1 MQEHVLGNFCCI
13 CVVLESTI
21 RMLRNMDNYIDLNND
36 TFFHEPKNVNDWR
49 CYCKN
54 KR

>member
-1 MQEHVLGNFCCI
+1 
-13 CVVLESTI
+13 
-21 RMLRNMDNYIDLNND
+21 MLRNMDNYIDLNND
-36 TFFHEPKNVNDWR
+36 TFFYEPNNVNDWR